1 MRVLS
6 FLTALACALPL
17 AAQPVPLHW
26 LDGPSPAAAQG
37 VTWGVPWSQGKLH
50 KTDSL
55 KLETAA
61 GQSVPLQTWPMAYWP
76 DGSIKWTGHAISA
89 VSALPASFNLSP
101 GSPSAPERP
110 VRATETASQIE
121 IDTGALSCLI
131 RKQGA
136 FLFDWLATGGHQVAQ
151 NAALIAIREDRSDFA
166 AHHVIK
172 EEEFTSLVRSA
183 TLEQSGPVRAVVRIE
198 GVHHSAESGRSW
210 LPFTVRLYF
219 YAGLDSV
226 RIVHSFVFDGDGNQD
241 FIKGLGLSFK
251 VPFREEVINRHVRF
265 GGDEGMWA
273 EPVKPL
279 VGRRVISIAGR
290 DDIFP
295 QQLAGQRIP
304 NFDQFSK
311 PQQALI
317 EPAADW
323 DDYRLSQPT
332 PNGFSISKR
341 TSAESSWLHA
351 TDGRRA
357 RGLASLGDV
366 TGGIAVAVKN
376 FWQKYPAGLEIHGAR
391 TPMGELR
398 VWLWSPEGPAM
409 DLRHY
414 DTKGHGLE
422 MAYEDWKPGWDA
434 PLGIANTSELTLWA
448 LASVPSNAQLVA
460 REKAAAAPSLLVATP
475 EYYHSNRAFG
485 FWSLPDRSN
494 AAKSAIEDQ
503 LASALAFYGH
513 EVDQRSWY
521 GFWDYGDMMRMYD
534 EVRHQWRYDIGGWAW
549 NNTELLPDYWLWYSF
564 LRTGRADVFRLAEA
578 MTRHTSE
585 VDVHHIGRFAPLG
598 SRHNVNHW
606 GDGAKQPRVSQA
618 GLKRFYFYLTADE
631 RVGDLLREQLKADFT
646 YAEVKRTDTRMPER
660 GTYSTAS
667 FGTDWAGYTMNWL
680 TEYERTGDTKWLDKI
695 KTGMRT
701 QLQFASTPGGLL
713 GAGPY
718 DPATGQFMGAGRGGG
733 GAGRGAEG
741 SGRGAGGIG
750 RAGGDAGRGAGSPGR
765 GAEGSGRGADGI
777 GRAGGDAG
785 RGASGPTGFDLL
797 FGATESMAEL
807 ELNIDYPE
815 FWKAFHG
822 YAVTG
827 TGRLLAYG
835 AAAAKS
841 DELGR
846 KVWESLSRPGF
857 EGRSGFP
864 TEFRTVQPPDVPA
877 ALSEAPIRTEAAGDA
892 QRLLN
897 LIEAL
902 EWAGKYL
909 Q

>member
-1 MRVLS
+1 MAPSSGPATPSARRPAFRRPS
-6 FLTALACALPL
+6 TSRPALHPL
-17 AAQPVPLHW
+17 
-26 LDGPSPAAAQG
+26 
-37 VTWGVPWSQGKLH
+37 
-50 KTDSL
+50 
-55 KLETAA
+55 
-61 GQSVPLQTWPMAYWP
+61 
-76 DGSIKWTGHAISA
+76 
-89 VSALPASFNLSP
+89 
-101 GSPSAPERP
+101 PSAPCAPPRP
-110 VRATETASQIE
+110 PRRSKSIPGVLKCR
-121 IDTGALSCLI
+121 I

-136 FLFDWLATGGHQVAQ
+136 FLFESLAIDGREVAQ

-166 AHHVIK
+166 AHRVLK

-198 GVHHSAESGRSW
+198 GVHHSAETGRSW

-279 VGRRVISIAGR
+279 VGRRVISFAGR

-460 REKAAAAPSLLVATP
+460 REKAAAAPALLVATP

-631 RVGDLLREQLKADFT
+631 RVGNLLREQLKADFT

>member
-1 MRVLS
+1 MRLLS
-6 FLTALACALPL
+6 LLPALACALPL
-17 AAQPVPLHW
+17 AGQPVPLHW
-26 LDGPSPAAAQG
+26 LDGPAPAVAQG

-50 KTDSL
+50 KGDTL
-55 KLETAA
+55 KLETAS
-61 GQSVPLQTWPMAYWP
+61 GQAVPLQTWPMAYWP
-76 DGSIKWTGHAISA
+76 DGSIKWTGHAIGA
-89 VSALPASFNLSP
+89 VSGLPVSFNLSP
-101 GSPSAPERP
+101 GSPAAPEHP
-110 VRATETASQIE
+110 VRATETAAQIE
-121 IDTGALSCLI
+121 IDTGVLHCRLH
-131 RKQGA
+131 KQGA
-136 FLFDWLATGGHQVAQ
+136 FLFDSLSVDGREVAQ
-151 NAALIAIREDRSDFA
+151 NAALIAEREDRSEFA
-166 AHHVIK
+166 VHHVLK
-172 EEEFTSLVRSA
+172 EEEFSSLVRSA
-183 TLEQSGPVRAVVRIE
+183 TLEQAGPVRAVVRIE
-198 GVHHSAESGRSW
+198 GVHHSAETGRDW

-226 RIVHSFVFDGDGNQD
+226 RIVHSFVFDGDGSKD
-241 FIKGLGLSFK
+241 FIKGLGLSIR

-279 VGRRVISIAGR
+279 VGRRVITFQGR
-290 DDIFP
+290 GEIFP

-304 NFDQFSK
+304 NFDQF
-311 PQQALI
+311 PAQQQALI
-317 EPAADW
+317 RDAADW

-332 PNGFSISKR
+332 PNGFSIDKR
-341 TSAESSWLHA
+341 TSAESSWLHS
-351 TDGRRA
+351 TDGHRA

-366 TGGIAVAVKN
+366 SGGIAVQVKK
-376 FWQKYPAGLEIHGAR
+376 FWQKYPAGFEIHGAR
-391 TPMGELR
+391 HAVGELR

-414 DTKGHGLE
+414 DTVGHGLE

-434 PLGIANTSELTLWA
+434 PLGIANTSEMTLWA
-448 LASVPSNAQLVA
+448 LGSVPSDAQLVA
-460 REKAAAAPSLLVATP
+460 MEKSAAEPALLVATP
-475 EYYHSNRAFG
+475 EYYHANRAFG

-503 LASALAFYGH
+503 LASALVFYGH
-513 EVDQRSWY
+513 EVEQRSWY

-549 NNTELLPDYWLWYSF
+549 NNSELLPDYWLWYSF

-618 GLKRFYFYLTADE
+618 GLKRFYFYLTADD
-631 RVGDLLREQLKADFT
+631 RIGDLLREQLKADLT
-646 YAEVKRTDTRMPER
+646 YADVKRNDTRNPEK
-660 GTYSTAS
+660 GAYTTAS

-695 KTGMRT
+695 KIGMRT
-701 QLQFASTPGGLL
+701 QLQFAATPGGLL
-713 GAGPY
+713 GGGPY
-718 DPATGQFMGAGRGGG
+718 DPATGQFMGAGRGGN
-733 GAGRGAEG
+733 
-741 SGRGAGGIG
+741 
-750 RAGGDAGRGAGSPGR
+750 
-765 GAEGSGRGADGI
+765 
-777 GRAGGDAG
+777 
-785 RGASGPTGFDLL
+785 GPSGFDLL

-815 FWKAFHG
+815 FWKAFHI
-822 YAVTG
+822 YATTG

-835 AAAAKS
+835 AWATHN

-846 KVWESLSRPGF
+846 RVWQSFARPGF

-864 TEFRTVQPPDVPA
+864 TQFRTVEPPDVPA
-877 ALSEAPIRTEAAGDA
+877 AISEAPIRTEAAGDA
-892 QRLLN
+892 QRLIN

>member
-1 MRVLS
+1 MRVFRL
-6 FLTALACALPL
+6 LPALACALSL

-26 LDGPSPAAAQG
+26 LDGPPAAVSQG

-50 KTDSL
+50 TADAL
-55 KLETAA
+55 KLVTAA

-89 VSALPASFNLSP
+89 SSSMAGSFNLSP
-101 GSPSAPERP
+101 GAPPAPERP
-110 VRATETASQIE
+110 VHATETAAQIE
-121 IDTGALSCLI
+121 IDTGALKCVI
-131 RKQGA
+131 HKQGA
-136 FLFDWLATGGHQVAQ
+136 FLFESLAAGGREVAQ
-151 NAALIAIREDRSDFA
+151 NASLIAQREDRSDLA
-166 AHHVIK
+166 AHHAIK
-172 EEEFTSLVRSA
+172 LEEFTSLVRSA
-183 TLEQSGPVRAVVRIE
+183 TLEQSGPIRAVVRIE
-198 GVHHSAESGRSW
+198 GVHHSAETGRSW

-219 YAGLDSV
+219 FAGLDSV

-251 VPFREEVINRHVRF
+251 VSFREEAINRHVRF

-279 VGRRVISIAGR
+279 VGRRVITFPGR
-290 DDIFP
+290 GEIFP
-295 QQLAGQRIP
+295 QQLAGKPIP
-304 NFDQFSK
+304 NFDQF
-311 PQQALI
+311 PAQQQPLI
-317 EPAADW
+317 RDAADW

-341 TSAESSWLHA
+341 TSADSSWLHA
-351 TDGRRA
+351 TDGHRSG
-357 RGLASLGDV
+357 GLASLGDV
-366 TGGIAVAVKN
+366 TGGIAVQVKE
-376 FWQKYPAGLEIHGAR
+376 FWQKYPASLEIHGAR
-391 TPMGELR
+391 SASGELR
-398 VWLWSPEGPAM
+398 VWLWSPDGAAM

-414 DTKGHGLE
+414 DTRGHGLE

-434 PLGIANTSELTLWA
+434 PLGIANTNEMTLWA
-448 LASVPSNAQLVA
+448 LASVPSNADLVA
-460 REKAAAAPSLLVATP
+460 MEKAAASPALLVGTP
-475 EYYHSNRAFG
+475 EYYHANRAFG

-503 LASALAFYGH
+503 LASALTFYGH
-513 EVDQRSWY
+513 EVEQRAWY
-521 GFWDYGDMMRMYD
+521 GFWDFGDMMRMYD

-549 NNTELLPDYWLWYSF
+549 NNSELLPDYWLWYSF
-564 LRTGRADVFRLAEA
+564 LRTGNAGVFRLAEA

-618 GLKRFYFYLTADE
+618 GLKRFYYYLTADE
-631 RVGDLLREQLKADFT
+631 RTGDLLREQLKADFT
-646 YAEVKRTDTRMPER
+646 YAEVKRTDPRMPES

-680 TEYERTGDTKWLDKI
+680 TEYERTRDTKWLDKI
-695 KTGMRT
+695 RTGMRT
-701 QLQFASTPGGLL
+701 QLQFASKPGGLL

-718 DPATGQFMGAGRGGG
+718 DPATGQFMGGGRGGN
-733 GAGRGAEG
+733 
-741 SGRGAGGIG
+741 
-750 RAGGDAGRGAGSPGR
+750 
-765 GAEGSGRGADGI
+765 
-777 GRAGGDAG
+777 
-785 RGASGPTGFDLL
+785 GPSGFDLL

-835 AAAAKS
+835 AAATNS

-846 KVWESLSRPGF
+846 KVWESFARPGF

-864 TEFRTVQPPDVPA
+864 TQFRTVAPPDVPS
-877 ALSEAPIRTEAAGDA
+877 ALSEAPIRTETAGDS
-892 QRLLN
+892 QRMIN